1 MMFRSTFA
9 DVVSVASPGSS
20 DGGSEPQAMVI
31 VWSAASLPL
40 PPPEPLLELLLPPPQ
55 PAATSAATATRRAA
69 STIELRVRIWWSSLP
84 LGRTG
89 RRPVCQHF
97 EKKVAIRRVLKTSFP
112 ARNARYLAIL
122 YKA

>member
-9 DVVSVASPGSS
+9 ERGSVARPGAG
-20 DGGSEPQAMVI
+20 DGGSQPPAVVI

-84 LGRTG
+84 HGRPG
-89 RRPVCQHF
+89 RRPFCQHF

-112 ARNARYLAIL
+112 TRNARYLAIL
-122 YKA
+122 YK